1 MVMTIYTPISIARLL
16 ICVKSENKVRYT
28 QRLTNDYIVIMSSRH
43 LFAFIGSL
51 TVILAV
57 GGLISFRE
65 PLEIMVSGAIK
76 LMAPDTIISDTIIS
90 APPLLQSPSRVGA
103 SSTAVSGN
111 ANRSSQIV
119 SPSAVSIG
127 PKDARVTVVE
137 FLDFQCPFCRAA
149 HPTFMRLLQE
159 YQGQSVRF
167 VFRHFPI
174 VSIHPHA
181 LPASNA
187 SLCAHEQGQF
197 LPYYNLLYTRQDEIS
212 LAGLV
217 TFARELNLN
226 LQQFNS
232 CLAEKRYESMI
243 KEDVRAALDLG
254 VEGTPTWFINDVRL
268 VGALPYETFK
278 NTIENELN
286 Q

>member
-1 MVMTIYTPISIARLL
+1 
-16 ICVKSENKVRYT
+16 
-28 QRLTNDYIVIMSSRH
+28 MSLKH
-43 LFAFIGSL
+43 LVAFIGSL
-51 TVILAV
+51 TAILVI

-65 PLEIMVSGAIK
+65 PLIHI
-76 LMAPDTIISDTIIS
+76 
-90 APPLLQSPSRVGA
+90 LQPPSRSLPSPPAA
-103 SSTAVSGN
+103 SDEN
-111 ANRSSQIV
+111 NLSSAIV

-149 HPTFMRLLQE
+149 HPTFLRLLQE

-174 VSIHPHA
+174 VSIHPQA
-181 LPASNA
+181 LPAAHA

-197 LPYYNLLYTRQDEIS
+197 LPYHNLLYSRQDEIS
-212 LAGLV
+212 PPGLV
-217 TFARELNLN
+217 TFAREINLD

-232 CLAEKRYESMI
+232 CLAEKRYKNLI
-243 KEDVRAALDLG
+243 REDVRAALDLG
-254 VEGTPTWFINDVRL
+254 IEGTPTWFVNDIRL

-278 NTIENELN
+278 SVIEKELN
-286 Q
+286 NNK

>member
-1 MVMTIYTPISIARLL
+1 MPS
-16 ICVKSENKVRYT
+16 K
-28 QRLTNDYIVIMSSRH
+28 H
-43 LFAFIGSL
+43 LFAFIASL
-51 TVILAV
+51 VAILVA
-57 GGLISFRE
+57 GGLLSFRE
-65 PLEIMVSGAIK
+65 PLTQI
-76 LMAPDTIISDTIIS
+76 
-90 APPLLQSPSRVGA
+90 LQPPSRVLT
-103 SSTAVSGN
+103 SPTALSKD
-111 ANRSSQIV
+111 ANQSAQIF

-174 VSIHPHA
+174 VSIHLQA

-197 LPYYNLLYTRQDEIS
+197 LPYYNLLYTHQDEIS
-212 LAGLV
+212 GAGLV

-226 LQQFNS
+226 LQQFNT
-232 CLAEKRYESMI
+232 CLAEKRYENMI
-243 KEDVRAALDLG
+243 REDVRAALDLG
-254 VEGTPTWFINDVRL
+254 IEGTPTWFVNDIRL

-278 NTIENELN
+278 STIEKELN